1 MDPCVVIF
9 NIDILSTA
17 EFCLVQLLLKR
28 HPNMLFHHFIE
39 SVFHFNAYDKHN
51 GELQILNLVYL
62 LSNLCNLLHTRQSL
76 YNLRSTSA
84 VVLNA
89 PRSRTNVGSKAF
101 AATGPKCWNRLPQS
115 VRLANSLS
123 SFKSQLKTH
132 LYPKLL

>member
-1 MDPCVVIF
+1 MQKPKLI
-9 NIDILSTA
+9 
-17 EFCLVQLLLKR
+17 LLKLSCMC
-28 HPNMLFHHFIE
+28 HEAGNVLTFGLKGIGHFW
-39 SVFHFNAYDKHN
+39 SLRKN
-51 GELQILNLVYL
+51 YL
-62 LSNLCNLLHTRQSL
+62 GNLLHTRQSL

-101 AATGPKCWNRLPQS
+101 AATGPKCWKRLPQS